1 MYIKDKDNCSS
12 CHSSK
17 HKCRVIN
24 KDCSCKIIYF
34 NDEYDKGC
42 AGKTTNCCG
51 VDKKTTDA

>member
-34 NDEYDKGC
+34 NDEYDNSC
-42 AGKTTNCCG
+42 AGKIPSCCD
-51 VDKKTTDA
+51 VVKKNTES